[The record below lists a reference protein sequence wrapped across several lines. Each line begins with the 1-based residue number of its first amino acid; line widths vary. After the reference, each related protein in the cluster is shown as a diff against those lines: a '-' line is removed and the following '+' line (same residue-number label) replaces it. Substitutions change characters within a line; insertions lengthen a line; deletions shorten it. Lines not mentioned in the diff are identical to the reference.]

1 VSESDGS
8 LDSLPAVPLDAFE
21 RSGGQSALVTNQADE
36 ARRRAEAEVAK
47 LREAAIAELAD
58 SRAALFAERN
68 ELYERLTKAGA
79 RIAELEARIARVA
92 DLVRKAHEH
101 WDAIRW
107 PEDKLYIAILAEAIE
122 LLTRRIGVETSEMTE
137 RDREGSLPPRDEGA
151 S

>member
-1 VSESDGS
+1 MTAE
-8 LDSLPAVPLDAFE
+8 
-21 RSGGQSALVTNQADE
+21 E
-36 ARRRAEAEVAK
+36 A
-47 LREAAIAELAD
+47 
-58 SRAALFAERN
+58 
-68 ELYERLTKAGA
+68 
-79 RIAELEARIARVA
+79 EARIARVA